1 MTEPNNAAAAAGP
14 NAAGPTAPGDIL
26 TLRNVEVVYNEISLA
41 VRGVSLS
48 VPDGAVVAL
57 LGANGAGKTTTIRAI
72 SGLLDIHDGR
82 VREGEIT
89 FDGRSIKKL
98 PPHTL
103 VERGIAQVPEGRQVF
118 GHLTVEEN
126 LRVGASQR
134 KDRNVKDSLDTIYEL
149 FPKLAERR
157 KDEAGWMSG
166 GEQQMVAVGRALMAR
181 PKMLLLDELSLG
193 LAPQVIET
201 IFARLSAVRKELNTA
216 MLMVEQNAKLALEFC
231 EYGYIMENGRIVLDG
246 PSATLLNNPDVQEFY
261 LGVGADKETKSY
273 ASVKHYKRR
282 KRWMQ

>member
-1 MTEPNNAAAAAGP
+1 MTTTEHRPAHQAASSP
-14 NAAGPTAPGDIL
+14 SGDIL

-48 VPDGAVVAL
+48 VPQGSVVAL

-72 SGLLDIHDGR
+72 TGLLGINNGR

-89 FDGRSIKKL
+89 FLGEGIKKL
-98 PPHTL
+98 APHTL
-103 VERGIAQVPEGRQVF
+103 VSRGIAQVPEGRRVF

-126 LRVGASQR
+126 LRVGASA
-134 KDRNVKDSLDTIYEL
+134 VKGHNMKESLDLIYEL
-149 FPKLAERR
+149 FPRLAERR
-157 KDEAGWMSG
+157 KSEAGWMSG

-181 PKMLLLDELSLG
+181 PKLLMLDELSLG

-201 IFARLSAVRKELNTA
+201 IFARLQSVRDELQTA

-231 EYGYIMENGRIVLDG
+231 DYGYIMENGRIVLDG
-246 PSATLLNNPDVQEFY
+246 PAASLLNNSEVQEFY
-261 LGVGADKETKSY
+261 LGGGETARNY
-273 ASVKHYKRR
+273 AATKHYKRK